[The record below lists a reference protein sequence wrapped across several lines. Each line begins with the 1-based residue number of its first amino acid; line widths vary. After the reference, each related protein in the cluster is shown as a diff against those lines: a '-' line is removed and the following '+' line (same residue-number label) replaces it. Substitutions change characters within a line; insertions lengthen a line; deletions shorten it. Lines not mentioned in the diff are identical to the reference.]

1 MEKGILRSKEQR
13 TSRDVTRPMDDDDD
27 DDDDG
32 WKWFDDTV
40 LDSTGREGQP
50 RWTHAGGV

>member
-1 MEKGILRSKEQR
+1 
-13 TSRDVTRPMDDDDD
+13 MDDDDD